1 MRMVRAAWAERVQ
14 RWRRSGRTAREFAE
28 SIGVKPATLAYWAWR
43 LRREEGDAQPRPRRR
58 RRANGAGAEPPFV
71 EVIVDGPA
79 AGGFVLE
86 LGDGRQLRIAAGF
99 EAPAL
104 TRLLTVLEGPRR

>member
-1 MRMVRAAWAERVQ
+1 MRTGRAAWAQRVQ
-14 RWRRSGRTAREFAE
+14 RWRRSGQTAGEFAAA
-28 SIGVKPATLAYWAWR
+28 IGVKPATLTYWAWR
-43 LRREEGDAQPRPRRR
+43 LKREGRDSQPRPRRGS
-58 RRANGAGAEPPFV
+58 GARGAHPFV

-86 LGDGRQLRIAAGF
+86 LGDGRRLRIPAGF

-104 TRLLTVLEGPRR
+104 TRLLAALEGTRR